1 MAWMLN
7 VLYLL
12 AVILLSPWLLWRAW
26 RHKHYPTAVGT
37 KFLGLSAPPAGL
49 PAGSRP
55 VWFHGVSV
63 GEVHLLRQV
72 IAAFRKRCPDR
83 ACVVSTTTDAGLK
96 EARKWFADLPV
107 FPFPFD
113 FSWAVQRTLKQ
124 VNPALVVLAESELWP
139 NFLMAA
145 RRLGIPVAV
154 INGRMSPRSYA
165 RYRRVPWLPR
175 WLLGH
180 LDLILTQ
187 SEGYAAN
194 IRALGVPADRIRVTG
209 SVKFDGCSC
218 DRDNPR
224 TRELRRLLNVGPDDL
239 VWIAGSTVAPEE
251 EIVLGIYPRLRAEY
265 PRLRLVL
272 VPRHPE
278 RFDAV
283 ALLLEQHKLAYV
295 RRSRLT
301 EPVQDRSAVVLGD
314 TLGELSALWGL
325 ADLAFVGG
333 SLDGKRGGQNM
344 IEPAGYGAAVL
355 FGPHVW
361 NFRDPAQRLV
371 EWNAAIQVSDAAHL
385 ETSLRGLLA
394 SPRIRALRGQGGP
407 AIRAEPAGS
416 DGTNYRAA
424 DASAGTGEQA
434 EEGGL
439 TAVTAIGDEVSC
451 STLRR

>member
-1 MAWMLN
+1 MPWMLN
-7 VLYLL
+7 ALYLL
-12 AVILLSPWLLWRAW
+12 AVVLLSPWLLWRAW
-26 RHKHYPTAVGT
+26 RHKHYPVAIGV
-37 KFLGLSAPPAGL
+37 KLRGLAAPPVGL
-49 PAGSRP
+49 PPDTRP

-72 IAAFRKRCPDR
+72 IAAFRNRHPEL

-113 FSWAVQRTLKQ
+113 FSWAVERTLKQ
-124 VNPALVVLAESELWP
+124 VNPMLVVLAEGDLWP
-139 NFLMAA
+139 NFLMAV
-145 RRLGIPVAV
+145 RRRGIPVAV
-154 INGRMSPRSYA
+154 INGRMSPRSFA
-165 RYRRVPWLPR
+165 RYSRLGRLPR

-187 SEGYAAN
+187 SEQYAAN
-194 IRALGVPADRIRVTG
+194 LRALGVPEERVRVTG

-218 DRDNPR
+218 DRDNQR
-224 TRELRRLLNVGPDDL
+224 TRERRLLLNIGPDEL

-251 EIVLGIYPRLRAEY
+251 EIVLDIYSRLRAER
-265 PRLRLVL
+265 PGLRLVL
-272 VPRHPE
+272 VPRHPD
-278 RFDAV
+278 RFDQV
-283 ALLLEQHKLAYV
+283 AMMLEQHGLAYV

-301 EPVQDRSAVVLGD
+301 AQVRDRSAVVLGD

-361 NFRDPAQRLV
+361 NFREPAQRLI
-371 EWNAAIQVSDAAHL
+371 EAEGAIQVADGTEL
-385 ETSLRGLLA
+385 EATLRRLLA
-394 SPRIRALRGQGGP
+394 SPEERALRGQSGRQFVLSQQG
-407 AIRAEPAGS
+407 ATERTIEM
-416 DGTNYRAA
+416 
-424 DASAGTGEQA
+424 
-434 EEGGL
+434 L
-439 TAVTAIGDEVSC
+439 TPLLERT
-451 STLRR
+451 RRQRKVA

>member
-1 MAWMLN
+1 MAWLLN
-7 VLYLL
+7 LLYLL
-12 AVILLSPWLLWRAW
+12 VLLLFSPWLIWRAW
-26 RHKHYPTAVGT
+26 FRNRYPVAVGT
-37 KFLGLSAPPAGL
+37 KLKGLSAPVAG
-49 PAGSRP
+49 GRP

-72 IAAFRKRCPDR
+72 IAAFRKRHPDR
-83 ACVVSTTTDAGLK
+83 PCVVSTTTEAGLN

-113 FSWAVQRTLKQ
+113 FSWAVHRSLKQ
-124 VNPALVVLAESELWP
+124 VNPALVVLAECELWP

-154 INGRMSPRSYA
+154 VNGRMSPRSYA
-165 RYRRVPWLPR
+165 RYRRLGLLPR

-187 SEGYAAN
+187 SERYASN
-194 IRALGVPADRIRVTG
+194 LRSLGVRADRVHNTG

-218 DRDNPR
+218 DRSNPR
-224 TRELRRLLNVGPDDL
+224 TSDLRKLLNIGPDEP

-251 EIVLGIYPRLRAEY
+251 EIVLGIYRKTRTEW

-278 RFDAV
+278 RFDEV
-283 ALLLEQHKLAYV
+283 AGLLEQQGLAYV

-301 EPVQDRSAVVLGD
+301 GRVEDCSAVVLGD
-314 TLGELSALWGL
+314 TMGELSALWGL

-361 NFRDPAQRLV
+361 NFRDTAERLV
-371 EWNAAIQVSDAAHL
+371 EVGGAVQVVDESQL
-385 ETSLRGLLA
+385 ETALRRLLA
-394 SPRIRALRGQGGP
+394 SPRERSLLGQAGQQFVLSQQGATERTLDMLTPLLERADQSRQ
-407 AIRAEPAGS
+407 
-416 DGTNYRAA
+416 AA
-424 DASAGTGEQA
+424 
-434 EEGGL
+434 
-439 TAVTAIGDEVSC
+439 
-451 STLRR
+451 